1 MPLFFSAFST
11 RPSAQVRVVLAVA
24 TALCARV
31 ALAGEA
37 APSPLATAPT
47 NTASPAEIL
56 LPASLPSISP
66 LVSLDLHGHFRS
78 RTEMLSGIRLVK
90 DVQQLPPRLDLRH
103 GSDSVLPGASGGK
116 MATADLRLRIDPTLH
131 IGEWFDI
138 NSQIDLAGATVLGGD
153 NNPTIADR
161 EARAVENLSGMP
173 SQGDVRNAAAVR
185 RLWVHARLFGLA
197 ELEIGRTGDHFG
209 LGMLRNAG
217 GDLLGDFQSDVD
229 RVSLRG
235 DLFGL
240 RLMLARDSLGTLPF
254 ASTLPN
260 AFDHKA
266 ESRIVQTGTGSI
278 AYGLEDAADVTR
290 WVAEITGGKL
300 NGEPGLKWSAAAQ
313 YQTQDVASRA
323 DHEDCIAN
331 ASCDQLVPRNGR
343 LIIAQLA
350 LDWNGTLGGSPL
362 RLQGESA
369 GIYGS
374 FGRTDP
380 RSGTES
386 PLLLLSAGAAFKA
399 KWQRGLGDVLVDAGF
414 ASGDRSGG
422 FGVLDTDNLRNGAE
436 LSASPKTFSSG
447 FHFHRNYRVD
457 GLLFRDLIGAVA
469 NAWYLKPAYRYELLD
484 KGHGDSLALELGL
497 LAAVAASSEATP
509 GKGNLLGFEPELSLE
524 YRQPSGT
531 GALLRATYLFP
542 GGALATPQGLA
553 ADNAWR
559 VEGAV
564 RFGF

>member
-1 MPLFFSAFST
+1 
-11 RPSAQVRVVLAVA
+11 
-24 TALCARV
+24 
-31 ALAGEA
+31 
-37 APSPLATAPT
+37 
-47 NTASPAEIL
+47 
-56 LPASLPSISP
+56 
-66 LVSLDLHGHFRS
+66 
-78 RTEMLSGIRLVK
+78 
-90 DVQQLPPRLDLRH
+90 
-103 GSDSVLPGASGGK
+103 
-116 MATADLRLRIDPTLH
+116 
-131 IGEWFDI
+131 
-138 NSQIDLAGATVLGGD
+138 
-153 NNPTIADR
+153 
-161 EARAVENLSGMP
+161 
-173 SQGDVRNAAAVR
+173 
-185 RLWVHARLFGLA
+185 
-197 ELEIGRTGDHFG
+197 
-209 LGMLRNAG
+209 
-217 GDLLGDFQSDVD
+217 
-229 RVSLRG
+229 
-235 DLFGL
+235 
-240 RLMLARDSLGTLPF
+240 MLARDSLGAMPF

-260 AFDHKA
+260 AYDHKA

-290 WVAEITGGKL
+290 WLAEISGGKF
-300 NGEPGLKWSAAAQ
+300 NGEPGLKWSGAVQ

-399 KWQRGLGDVLVDAGF
+399 KWQRGGGDLLVDAGV
-414 ASGDRSGG
+414 ASGDTSGG
-422 FGVLDTDNLRNGAE
+422 FGVLDTDNLRNGPE
-436 LSASPKTFSSG
+436 LSATPKTFSSG
-447 FHFHRNYRVD
+447 FHFHRNYRID

-469 NAWYLKPAYRYELLD
+469 NAVYLKPAYRYELLD

-497 LAAVAASSEATP
+497 LTAIAASSNATP
-509 GKGNLLGFEPELSLE
+509 GKGNLLGIEPELTLE

-531 GALLRATYLFP
+531 GALLRGTYLVP
-542 GGALATPQGLA
+542 GGAMATPQGLA
-553 ADNAWR
+553 AENAWR
-559 VEGAV
+559 IEAAV